1 MELEWTRNTIVW
13 RNARSTPPPMQKKT
27 DEIPSYTVPM
37 VDTPC
42 NVGACRFACGS
53 SGTSGFFHP
62 RRMRLSQHI
71 IKHFPG
77 VCPLAAAIFQQRVT
91 RFLIRRCFIVVLLV
105 KGRNAKLERLFIK
118 VKRGVFFSCFLSRD
132 VSRHRRA

>member
-1 MELEWTRNTIVW
+1 LQVWLISGRQQTVSPKKRDPGVRKYAGEWSSSGPGTPLCGVMR
-13 RNARSTPPPMQKKT
+13 ARRRRQCKKK

-105 KGRNAKLERLFIK
+105 KGAQCKT
-118 VKRGVFFSCFLSRD
+118 
-132 VSRHRRA
+132 